1 MVGAVTV
8 ACIIAGHRTGLYQAM
23 SGRGPLSA
31 DDVAASA
38 GTNPRL
44 TREWLDQQASA
55 GLAIYESS
63 SDTYRLPE
71 AVAAALADPASPFWM
86 AGGLV
91 GTQALY
97 LDLDQAIEAIRGDG
111 AVGWGEHH
119 HYFFEGT
126 EELFRPAYDHLLIQ
140 EWMPALSC
148 GTDRLKAGIM
158 VADIGCGN
166 GASTVRMARAFPEST
181 FTGFDFHAPSVEAA
195 RATASGLGLDNVSF
209 EVASADGYSGPFDL
223 IDRRRL
229 PRLRPQ
235 RGRWQGPDVVV
246 GSPSTSRRARSTAAS
261 LRHRRHAAHRPRGP
275 PVARRLTFRG
285 SVDDVQRV
293 AQRLVEPRPCELI
306 EMADGLVVKRVD
318 RHGDDVVAADDTR
331 FGKPML
337 GAQLDL

>member
-1 MVGAVTV
+1 MSETNDNEPNIREVLRSVAGSMVGAVTV

-23 SGRGPLSA
+23 SGRGRSQPTTWRPQR
-31 DDVAASA
+31 
-38 GTNPRL
+38 GRTCL

-86 AGGLV
+86 AGGLL

-148 GTDRLKAGIM
+148 GTERLNAGIM

-166 GASTVRMARAFPEST
+166 GASTVRM
-181 FTGFDFHAPSVEAA
+181 HALSREH
-195 RATASGLGLDNVSF
+195 
-209 EVASADGYSGPFDL
+209 
-223 IDRRRL
+223 IHRL
-229 PRLRPQ
+229 
-235 RGRWQGPDVVV
+235 
-246 GSPSTSRRARSTAAS
+246 
-261 LRHRRHAAHRPRGP
+261 
-275 PVARRLTFRG
+275 
-285 SVDDVQRV
+285 
-293 AQRLVEPRPCELI
+293 
-306 EMADGLVVKRVD
+306 
-318 RHGDDVVAADDTR
+318 
-331 FGKPML
+331 
-337 GAQLDL
+337 